1 VLRGGVLLGTSVL
14 GGLAVGACG
23 ADNGGTTDA
32 GDAATPDNALLAA
45 FPQSVPHVAVGVPA
59 RLPYLI
65 SDGEGVPLAT
75 IDGPVRFTV
84 TKDGE
89 PVGDPVEVAP
99 RTEGV
104 PRAYLPLGFTFPEPA
119 IYEVRAEYGGAT
131 LDSSLQVY
139 PATDVG
145 PPLVGEALPPVDT
158 PTTTRTL
165 QVDPIC
171 TRVPACPYHEANL
184 QDVVGRGAPVVLLVS
199 TPAYCQ
205 TGVCGPILDT
215 MMALAPDHPGVTFIH
230 SEVYKNPKEVRD
242 LADATLAPVPDAY
255 QLRFEPTMFVADAA
269 GTILARADIVIDTS
283 EMKEL
288 LALV

>member
-1 VLRGGVLLGTSVL
+1 VVLGTSVL
-14 GGLAVGACG
+14 GGLALGSCG
-23 ADNGGTTDA
+23 GDAGDTTEA

-65 SDGEGVPLAT
+65 SDREGVPLTT
-75 IDGPVRFTV
+75 IDGPVRFSV

-89 PVGDPVEVAP
+89 PVGEPVEVAP
-99 RTEGV
+99 RAEGV
-104 PRAYLPLGFTFPEPA
+104 PKAYLPFQFTFPEA
-119 IYEVRAEYGGAT
+119 AVYEVRADFGGAT

-139 PATDVG
+139 AADEVG
-145 PPLVGEALPPVDT
+145 PPLVGEPLPPVDT

-165 QVDPIC
+165 QVDPVC
-171 TRVPACPYHEANL
+171 TRVPACPYHEVNL

-242 LADATLAPVPDAY
+242 LADAALAPVPDVY
-255 QLRFEPTMFVADAA
+255 QLRFEPTVFVADGA
-269 GTILARADIVIDTS
+269 GTVLARADVVIDRS
-283 EMKEL
+283 EMQEL